1 MDDTST
7 NIANDRARL
16 GSSLR
21 LDENQTVISGMTT
34 DTPCSSSSAANH
46 RHRNHEAASAASS
59 SASASI
65 LLPHDRFRGGTAS
78 RFVSG
83 GSSNV
88 GSGGSRGRGGSSVA
102 FDVIDEEEG
111 GGEQEEDTK
120 LIHDDLMEQ
129 QQQHVTSSNIDYMD
143 TPSSSIPVSSTSSVV
158 VDTITQDEQQNI
170 LLSAYDNS
178 RLPTHNPK
186 TYATQEIN
194 VLDYQDVIY
203 DADELSSLPE
213 EYLLDEYGNRYHH
226 SSMKVRERLLHS
238 EQQQQHQQQTSKNND
253 TVTLLLPSS
262 SSSSLESKR
271 RWTTSLVTIFA
282 TVALAVMGIIFSI
295 QSLSIIDY
303 SSYEN
308 DVDSSSNNERHT
320 PPPLLPSTQYRQF
333 GGVLG
338 GLLSWG
344 GVDAGC
350 DTNMGGG
357 DNTHCRQRSSNG
369 GGISSSVGG
378 SSSDIVLASP
388 HLRTSSSS
396 VAVLTSSPLHSYVP
410 LLEKRKLVSLQ
421 QLIQSSPYNP
431 RHEIPMVWNVP
442 LSDGGS
448 TIELVFGNCLKLV
461 QCNGRGHEI
470 LSREHALEFGGTRV
484 VVVDSSSSSRRA
496 MMKVISKTDDGHLLQ
511 YPPEFNPHLQT
522 EVVFTSTFVN
532 VDCTTPLG
540 IDRGILHNLAMSD
553 MSDVIH
559 SPDIYDVARLFVPS
573 SISSTTPNK
582 KTFGRGMVILRNPI
596 EMAVAK
602 YLRWKTFEDDHEY
615 CARHW
620 ARGDVICK
628 LYWTQH
634 PRVMVKES
642 TRPWDWN
649 LCCNTLT
656 FHLNQKA
663 EEVTYHCNK
672 QRLRQKLGWCNILRR
687 VQRRT

>member
-1 MDDTST
+1 MDDTSST

-21 LDENQTVISGMTT
+21 LDENQTVISGMTSIT
-34 DTPCSSSSAANH
+34 ANR

-59 SASASI
+59 SASASL

-83 GSSNV
+83 GSSHA
-88 GSGGSRGRGGSSVA
+88 GSGGSRSVRLGRGGSSVA
-102 FDVIDEEEG
+102 FNVVAEEE

-120 LIHDDLMEQ
+120 FIHDDLMEQ
-129 QQQHVTSSNIDYMD
+129 QQQHVNMD

-213 EYLLDEYGNRYHH
+213 EYLLDEYGHWYNH

-238 EQQQQHQQQTSKNND
+238 EQQKQQQQQTSKNND

-262 SSSSLESKR
+262 SSSSSSSLEGKR

-282 TVALAVMGIIFSI
+282 TVALSVMSILFSI

-303 SSYEN
+303 SS
-308 DVDSSSNNERHT
+308 SSSNNDDSSNNNERQT
-320 PPPLLPSTQYRQF
+320 PPLLLTTQYRQF

-357 DNTHCRQRSSNG
+357 DNTHCRQQSSNG

-396 VAVLTSSPLHSYVP
+396 VAVLTSSPLRSYVP
-410 LLEKRKLVSLQ
+410 PLEKRTMVSPPTINPIIDNSYMDLSI
-421 QLIQSSPYNP
+421 LPYNP
-431 RHEIPMVWNVP
+431 RHEIPIVWNVP

-470 LSREHALEFGGTRV
+470 LSREHALEYGGTRV
-484 VVVDSSSSSRRA
+484 AVNSSSSRRA
-496 MMKVISKTDDGHLLQ
+496 MMKVIPKTDDGHLLQ

-540 IDRGILHNLAMSD
+540 IDRGILHNLATSD

-573 SISSTTPNK
+573 SISSSTPNK

-620 ARGDVICK
+620 ARGDVICT

-634 PRVMVKES
+634 PRVMVKDMSLKEFAKS
-642 TRPWDWN
+642 GELVTLHHN
-649 LCCNTLT
+649 LVVMLFCL
-656 FHLNQKA
+656 L
-663 EEVTYHCNK
+663 
-672 QRLRQKLGWCNILRR
+672 L
-687 VQRRT
+687 

>member
-34 DTPCSSSSAANH
+34 DTPCSSSSTANH

-59 SASASI
+59 SASASL

-83 GSSNV
+83 GSSHV

-102 FDVIDEEEG
+102 FDVIAEEE

-120 LIHDDLMEQ
+120 FVHDDLMEQ
-129 QQQHVTSSNIDYMD
+129 QQQHVNMD

-158 VDTITQDEQQNI
+158 EDTITQDEQQNI

-194 VLDYQDVIY
+194 VVDYQDVIY

-262 SSSSLESKR
+262 SSLESKR
-271 RWTTSLVTIFA
+271 RWTTSLVTILA

-295 QSLSIIDY
+295 QSLYIIDY
-303 SSYEN
+303 SSYDN

-320 PPPLLPSTQYRQF
+320 PPPLLLSTQYRQF

-357 DNTHCRQRSSNG
+357 DNTHCRQRSSDG

-396 VAVLTSSPLHSYVP
+396 VAVLTSLPLRSYVP
-410 LLEKRKLVSLQ
+410 PLEKRTMVSPPTINPIIDNSYMDLSI
-421 QLIQSSPYNP
+421 LPYNP

-484 VVVDSSSSSRRA
+484 VVDSSSSSRRA
-496 MMKVISKTDDGHLLQ
+496 MMKVIPKTDDGHLLQ

-522 EVVFTSTFVN
+522 EIVFTSTFVN

-540 IDRGILHNLAMSD
+540 IDRGILHNLATSD

-573 SISSTTPNK
+573 SISSSTPNK

-634 PRVMVKES
+634 PRVMVKDMSLKEFTKS
-642 TRPWDWN
+642 GELVTLHHN
-649 LCCNTLT
+649 LVVMLFCL
-656 FHLNQKA
+656 L
-663 EEVTYHCNK
+663 
-672 QRLRQKLGWCNILRR
+672 L
-687 VQRRT
+687 